1 MKVRTIR
8 FKHCFF
14 VAALCFVLNV
24 HGQMDVGGV
33 KVPYTF
39 KTDETT
45 LVINGAGIREK
56 YFMDM
61 YVGTLYLKAKTNDA
75 AKIMNADEAMCI
87 KLQIVSG
94 LITSEKMT
102 KAVDEGF
109 AKSTNKNITPYSAK
123 IKQFKDVFS
132 QKINK
137 GDMFDIVYES
147 AEGVSVFKNGKIST
161 TIPGLDFKKVLFG
174 IWLCNDP
181 ADEDLKEK
189 MLGK

>member
-1 MKVRTIR
+1 MRKCIFILLLTVSLYTW
-8 FKHCFF
+8 
-14 VAALCFVLNV
+14 
-24 HGQMDVGGV
+24 GQMDVGGV

-39 KTDETT
+39 KTDETA

-61 YVGTLYLKAKTNDA
+61 YVGTLYLKAKTSDA

-87 KLQIVSG
+87 KLQVVSG

-109 AKSTNKNITPYSAK
+109 MKSTNRNSTPYATK

-137 GDMFDIVYES
+137 GDVFDIVYES
-147 AEGVSVFKNGKIST
+147 AKGVSVFKNGKIST

>member
-1 MKVRTIR
+1 MKKTYFIILIL
-8 FKHCFF
+8 FAFT
-14 VAALCFVLNV
+14 ASA
-24 HGQMDVGGV
+24 QMEVGGV

-61 YVGTLYLKAKTNDA
+61 YVGTLYLKTKNSDA
-75 AKIMNADEAMCI
+75 AKIINADEAMCI

-94 LITSEKMT
+94 MITSEKMNKST
-102 KAVDEGF
+102 DEGF
-109 AKSTNKNITPYSAK
+109 AKSTGNNTTPLAAK
-123 IKQFKDVFS
+123 IKQFRDVFG

-137 GDMFDIVYES
+137 GDVFDIVYES
-147 AEGVSVFKNGKIST
+147 NKGVVVFKNGKALT
-161 TIPGLDFKKVLFG
+161 TIPGLDFKKALFG
-174 IWLCNDP
+174 IWLCGDP

>member
-1 MKVRTIR
+1 MKKTYLIILVL
-8 FKHCFF
+8 F
-14 VAALCFVLNV
+14 ALITNA
-24 HGQMDVGGV
+24 QMDVGGV

-56 YFMDM
+56 YFMDL
-61 YVGTLYLKAKTNDA
+61 YVGTLYLKAKNADA
-75 AKIMNADEAMCI
+75 QKIMSADEAMCI

-94 LITSEKMT
+94 MITSEKMT

-109 AKSTNKNITPYSAK
+109 IKSTNNNTAALATK

-137 GDMFDIVYES
+137 GDVFDIVYET
-147 AEGVSVFKNGKIST
+147 AKGVVVYKNGKAAA
-161 TIPGLDFKKVLFG
+161 TIGGMDFKKALFG

-181 ADEDLKEK
+181 ADEDLKAK

>member
-1 MKVRTIR
+1 MKKIILSFILFLT
-8 FKHCFF
+8 FF
-14 VAALCFVLNV
+14 TKAQL
-24 HGQMDVGGV
+24 DVGGV
-33 KVPYTF
+33 KVPYIF

-56 YFMDM
+56 YFMDL
-61 YVGTLYLKAKTNDA
+61 YVGALYLKAKSSDA
-75 AKIMNADEAMCI
+75 AKIMNNDEAMCI

-94 LITSEKMT
+94 MITSEKMT

-109 AKSTNKNITPYSAK
+109 TKSTNKNITPIAAK

-132 QKINK
+132 AKINK
-137 GDMFDIVYES
+137 GDIFDIVYET
-147 AEGVSVFKNGKIST
+147 AKGVLVYKNGKLSATIS
-161 TIPGLDFKKVLFG
+161 GLEFKKALFG

-181 ADEDLKEK
+181 ADSELKEK

>member
-1 MKVRTIR
+1 MMKKISMITMML
-8 FKHCFF
+8 F
-14 VAALCFVLNV
+14 ALFANAQL
-24 HGQMDVGGV
+24 DVGGV

-56 YFMDM
+56 YFLDM
-61 YVGTLYLKAKTNDA
+61 YVGTLYLKAKNADA
-75 AKIMNADEAMCI
+75 QKIINTDEAMCI

-94 LITSEKMT
+94 MITSEKMT

-109 AKSTNKNITPYSAK
+109 MKSTNKNTTSIASK

-132 QKINK
+132 TKINK
-137 GDMFDIVYES
+137 GDVFDIVYET
-147 AEGVSVFKNGKIST
+147 AKGVVVYKNGKASATIS
-161 TIPGLDFKKVLFG
+161 GLDFKKALFG
-174 IWLCNDP
+174 IWLCNEP
-181 ADEDLKEK
+181 ADEDLKSK

>member
-1 MKVRTIR
+1 MRNLLFCLLTIVCIAS
-8 FKHCFF
+8 H
-14 VAALCFVLNV
+14 A
-24 HGQMDVGGV
+24 QMEVGGV

-39 KTDETT
+39 KTNETT
-45 LVINGAGIREK
+45 LVINGAGVREK

-61 YVGTLYLKAKTNDA
+61 YVGSLYLKAKNNDWSV
-75 AKIMNADEAMCI
+75 IINADEAMCI

-94 LITSEKMT
+94 MITSEKMT

-109 AKSTNKNITPYSAK
+109 IKSTKNNTAPLAAK

-132 QKINK
+132 EKINK
-137 GDMFDIVYES
+137 GDVFDIVYES
-147 AEGVSVFKNGKIST
+147 AKGVVVYKNGKASAAIT
-161 TIPGLDFKKVLFG
+161 GLEFKKALFG

-181 ADEDLKEK
+181 ADADLKEK